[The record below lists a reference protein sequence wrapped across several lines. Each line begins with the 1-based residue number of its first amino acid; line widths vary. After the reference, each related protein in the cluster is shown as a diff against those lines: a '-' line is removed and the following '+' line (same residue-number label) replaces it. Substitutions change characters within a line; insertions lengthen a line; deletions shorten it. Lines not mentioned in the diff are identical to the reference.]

1 VRVAGASG
9 RHGVPV
15 NAPVIA
21 SETQIGRTLAA
32 ARPDSPLAQLVRQPF
47 RFEFFQA
54 VRLIAL
60 AAGRMETTSPHLQS
74 ELQVAAGR
82 LPYEE
87 HIRFRSHVGHAF
99 PASAISSFVTSSAA
113 AKTDGSVPEMVVT
126 FLGLAGTGGVLPEH
140 YTQMLIDRVR
150 EKDFGLRDFWDLFNH
165 RLISYFYRG
174 WEKCHFYVGYEQAR
188 RTGNEARDHF
198 TRMLYSLVGLG
209 TAGLQARHALPDEVL
224 LYYAGHFSHRP
235 RSAVALQQV
244 VADCFHVRTEVQQF
258 RGQWMILRRPD
269 RTRLTAGLRSKGN
282 NRLGVSAIAGGRVW
296 GIENKFRL
304 RLGPLNYAQ
313 FRKLMPGAS
322 MHVSLGQ
329 LVRFFVGPAL
339 DFDLQ
344 LVLAKRE
351 VPRCELKRNAG
362 MQLGRNTW
370 LFSAPPTGDVADA
383 VFVCEAM
390 PSR

>member
-282 NRLGVSAIAGGRVW
+282 RPVCDRKVTIDWVCPQLRAAVSGVSRT
-296 GIENKFRL
+296 
-304 RLGPLNYAQ
+304 
-313 FRKLMPGAS
+313 S
-322 MHVSLGQ
+322 
-329 LVRFFVGPAL
+329 FV
-339 DFDLQ
+339 FDLARSITRSFAS
-344 LVLAKRE
+344 LCLARPCMSRS
-351 VPRCELKRNAG
+351 VSWFGFSSGRLWTLIYSSYWRSVRCR
-362 MQLGRNTW
+362 
-370 LFSAPPTGDVADA
+370 DA
-383 VFVCEAM
+383 
-390 PSR
+390 S